1 MIEKRMTEKESLE
14 IITKMIE
21 RTKERYSLGDGNIIL
36 MWGYLT
42 VAVSLLVWGLLWLT
56 RNNACNW
63 CWFLIPLVGGIATPL
78 MAKKKHEAGT
88 AISYSD
94 RIISRLWTAV
104 GLSFLLLTA
113 FCLFFTY
120 ALSVDCWVAML
131 VYCLIVA
138 PAAEMVNG
146 IVLKEASMQWG
157 GAIALVIGLFTLC
170 CVIGG
175 IVLYAS
181 WFMPLFIIA
190 FIVMMIIPGHIINRK
205 ASRNA

>member
-1 MIEKRMTEKESLE
+1 MTEKESLE

-21 RTKERYSLGDGNIIL
+21 RTKERYSLGDGNILL

-78 MAKKKHEAGT
+78 MAKKKHEAGA

-170 CVIGG
+170 CVTGG

>member
-21 RTKERYSLGDGNIIL
+21 RTKERYSLGDGNILL

-78 MAKKKHEAGT
+78 MAKKKHEAGA

-94 RIISRLWTAV
+94 RIISRLWTTV
-104 GLSFLLLTA
+104 GLSFMLLTV

-131 VYCLIVA
+131 VYCLIVT

-170 CVIGG
+170 CVTGG

>member
-1 MIEKRMTEKESLE
+1 MTEKESLE

-21 RTKERYSLGDGNIIL
+21 RTKVRYSLGAGNILL
-36 MWGYLT
+36 MWGYLI

-78 MAKKKHEAGT
+78 MTKKKHEAGA

-104 GLSFLLLTA
+104 GLSFLLLTI

-131 VYCLIVA
+131 VYCLIVT

-170 CVIGG
+170 CVTGG

>member
-1 MIEKRMTEKESLE
+1 MTEKESLE

-21 RTKERYSLGDGNIIL
+21 RTKVRYSLGDGNILL
-36 MWGYLT
+36 MWGYLI
-42 VAVSLLVWGLLWLT
+42 VVVSLLVWGLLWLT

-78 MAKKKHEAGT
+78 MAKKKHEAGA

-104 GLSFLLLTA
+104 GLSFLLLTI

-120 ALSVDCWVAML
+120 ALSVDCWIAML
-131 VYCLIVA
+131 VYCLIVT

-170 CVIGG
+170 CVTGG

>member
-1 MIEKRMTEKESLE
+1 MVEKRMTEKESLE

-21 RTKERYSLGDGNIIL
+21 RTKVRYSLGDGNILL

-63 CWFLIPLVGGIATPL
+63 CWFLIPLVGGIATSL
-78 MAKKKHEAGT
+78 MAKKKHEAGA

-104 GLSFLLLTA
+104 GLSFLLLTI

-131 VYCLIVA
+131 VYCLIVT

-170 CVIGG
+170 CVTGG

>member
-1 MIEKRMTEKESLE
+1 MTEKESLE

-78 MAKKKHEAGT
+78 MAKKKHEAGA

-104 GLSFLLLTA
+104 GLSFLLLTV

-131 VYCLIVA
+131 VYCLIVT

-170 CVIGG
+170 CVTGG

>member
-1 MIEKRMTEKESLE
+1 MVEKRMTEKESLE

-21 RTKERYSLGDGNIIL
+21 RTKVRYSLGDGNILL
-36 MWGYLT
+36 MWGYLI
-42 VAVSLLVWGLLWLT
+42 VVVSLLVWGLLWLT

-78 MAKKKHEAGT
+78 MAKKKHEAGA

-104 GLSFLLLTA
+104 GLSFLLLTI

-120 ALSVDCWVAML
+120 ALSVDCWIAML
-131 VYCLIVA
+131 VYCLIVT

-170 CVIGG
+170 CVTGG

>member
-21 RTKERYSLGDGNIIL
+21 RTKERYSLGDGNILL

-78 MAKKKHEAGT
+78 MAKKKHEAGA

-170 CVIGG
+170 CVTGG

>member
-1 MIEKRMTEKESLE
+1 MVEKRMTEKESLE

-21 RTKERYSLGDGNIIL
+21 RTKVRYSLGDGNILL
-36 MWGYLT
+36 MWGYLI
-42 VAVSLLVWGLLWLT
+42 VVVSLLVWGLLWLT

-78 MAKKKHEAGT
+78 MAKKKHEVGA

-104 GLSFLLLTA
+104 GLSFLLLTI

-131 VYCLIVA
+131 VYCLIVT

-170 CVIGG
+170 CVTGG

>member
-78 MAKKKHEAGT
+78 MAKKKHEAGA

-120 ALSVDCWVAML
+120 VLSVDCWVAML
-131 VYCLIVA
+131 VYCLIVT

-157 GAIALVIGLFTLC
+157 GAIALIIGLFTLC
-170 CVIGG
+170 CVTGG

-205 ASRNA
+205 ASRTA

>member
-78 MAKKKHEAGT
+78 MAKKKHEAGA

-104 GLSFLLLTA
+104 GLSFLLLTV

-131 VYCLIVA
+131 VYCLIVT

-170 CVIGG
+170 CVTGG

>member
-78 MAKKKHEAGT
+78 MAKKKHEAGA

-170 CVIGG
+170 CVTGG

>member
-1 MIEKRMTEKESLE
+1 MVEKRMTEKESLE

-21 RTKERYSLGDGNIIL
+21 RTKVRYSLGDGNILL
-36 MWGYLT
+36 MWGYLI
-42 VAVSLLVWGLLWLT
+42 VVVSLLVWGLLWLT

-63 CWFLIPLVGGIATPL
+63 CWFLIPLVGGIATSL
-78 MAKKKHEAGT
+78 MAKKKHEAGA

-104 GLSFLLLTA
+104 GLSFLLLTI

-131 VYCLIVA
+131 VYCLIVT

-170 CVIGG
+170 CVTGG

>member
-21 RTKERYSLGDGNIIL
+21 RTKERYSLGDGNILL

-78 MAKKKHEAGT
+78 MAKKKHEAGA

-94 RIISRLWTAV
+94 RIISRLWTTV
-104 GLSFLLLTA
+104 GLSFMLLTV

-131 VYCLIVA
+131 VYCLIVT
-138 PAAEMVNG
+138 PVAEMVNG

-170 CVIGG
+170 CVTGG

>member
-1 MIEKRMTEKESLE
+1 MTEKESLE

-21 RTKERYSLGDGNIIL
+21 RTKVRYSLGDGNILL
-36 MWGYLT
+36 MWGYLI
-42 VAVSLLVWGLLWLT
+42 VVVSLLVWGLLWLT
-56 RNNACNW
+56 RNNVCNW

-78 MAKKKHEAGT
+78 MAKKKHEAGA

-104 GLSFLLLTA
+104 GLSFLLLTI

-131 VYCLIVA
+131 VYCLIVT

-170 CVIGG
+170 CVTGG

>member
-1 MIEKRMTEKESLE
+1 MTEKESLE

-21 RTKERYSLGDGNIIL
+21 RTKVRYSLGDGNILL

-63 CWFLIPLVGGIATPL
+63 CWFLIPLVGGIATSL
-78 MAKKKHEAGT
+78 MAKKKHEAGA

-104 GLSFLLLTA
+104 GLSFLLLTI

-131 VYCLIVA
+131 VYCLIVT

-170 CVIGG
+170 CVTGG

>member
-1 MIEKRMTEKESLE
+1 MTEKESLE

-21 RTKERYSLGDGNIIL
+21 RTKVRYSLGDGNILL
-36 MWGYLT
+36 MWGYLI
-42 VAVSLLVWGLLWLT
+42 VVVSLLVWGLLWLT

-63 CWFLIPLVGGIATPL
+63 CWFLIPLVGGIATSL
-78 MAKKKHEAGT
+78 MAKKKHEAGA

-104 GLSFLLLTA
+104 GLSFLLLTI

-131 VYCLIVA
+131 VYCLIVT

-170 CVIGG
+170 CVTGG